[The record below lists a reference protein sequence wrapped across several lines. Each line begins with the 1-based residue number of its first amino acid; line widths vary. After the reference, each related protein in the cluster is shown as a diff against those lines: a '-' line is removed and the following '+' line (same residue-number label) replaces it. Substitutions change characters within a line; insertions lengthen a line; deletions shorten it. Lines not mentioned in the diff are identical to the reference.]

1 MNKETRHCRIYK
13 CVIRNIWLPPKCN
26 NILTERNIAASF
38 QITDTI
44 NITIQWRRNKSWP
57 FLIKQAFLSTCVQC
71 TAAQTVHMEFDQK
84 DLISIIKD
92 LKGSSYVSSIPFPS
106 TLKTGIL

>member
-1 MNKETRHCRIYK
+1 MIH
-13 CVIRNIWLPPKCN
+13 
-26 NILTERNIAASF
+26 ERK
-38 QITDTI
+38 I
-44 NITIQWRRNKSWP
+44 NHNH

-71 TAAQTVHMEFDQK
+71 IVAQTVHMEFDRK

-106 TLKTGIL
+106 TLNKHTVVIHA